1 MAVHFRLNWLM
12 DSARKRASTA
22 PRAQILQSNL
32 RHRALHAFTRFD
44 HLLGKTRLLP
54 PMPQS
59 DHPTVDAVTRTQS
72 RLQPSI
78 IALVLAVLVGWLVML
93 PSSEP
98 LFDSQGQ
105 PPASLRIGYAIE
117 PPYAFLDANGELRGE
132 AVDVM
137 RQVLATTGI
146 RNAEWVHVEFAD
158 LLHELKHGRLDVV
171 AAGLFDTPERRTL
184 VQFSRPTARVRA
196 ALLTRLDQR
205 IPERLKDI
213 SLQTDFRVA
222 VIDGSV
228 EQAAVR
234 AADWPKSRV
243 LAVADAE
250 SGMQALQSGSV
261 DLLALSLPSLRWQVR
276 QLDQTALTHQI
287 VELSDVRPGYPAFAF
302 ALENTAFKTR
312 VDGALSSYIGSPA
325 HVRLVQT
332 YGFEWSDVVWPT
344 PSEAFQ
350 E

>member
-1 MAVHFRLNWLM
+1 
-12 DSARKRASTA
+12 
-22 PRAQILQSNL
+22 
-32 RHRALHAFTRFD
+32 
-44 HLLGKTRLLP
+44 
-54 PMPQS
+54 
-59 DHPTVDAVTRTQS
+59 
-72 RLQPSI
+72 
-78 IALVLAVLVGWLVML
+78 
-93 PSSEP
+93 
-98 LFDSQGQ
+98 
-105 PPASLRIGYAIE
+105 
-117 PPYAFLDANGELRGE
+117 
-132 AVDVM
+132 
-137 RQVLATTGI
+137 
-146 RNAEWVHVEFAD
+146 
-158 LLHELKHGRLDVV
+158 
-171 AAGLFDTPERRTL
+171 
-184 VQFSRPTARVRA
+184 
-196 ALLTRLDQR
+196 
-205 IPERLKDI
+205 
-213 SLQTDFRVA
+213 
-222 VIDGSV
+222 
-228 EQAAVR
+228 
-234 AADWPKSRV
+234 V